1 MNMKKE
7 SKISV
12 TLWLD
17 PDILERL
24 DSYAELSGESR
35 SQAVRELLSE
45 GLTKYEEL
53 FAYMQ
58 AKAEADD
65 E

>member
-1 MNMKKE
+1 MKKE

>member
-1 MNMKKE
+1 MKKE

-58 AKAEADD
+58 AKAEEGCHD
-65 E
+65 

>member
-1 MNMKKE
+1 MKKE

-17 PDILERL
+17 PDILDRL